1 MKAQYERIERR
12 EHQTFGAYAYEKP
25 EFDAPWHYHPEL
37 ELTYILN
44 GRGIRYVGNGFAYF
58 EEDDLVLLG
67 PNLPHCWRN
76 TGVQSGNSGA
86 IVIHWEQN
94 LLGNDWLNRHEFDS
108 IAQLLS
114 KAQHGIRYS
123 PSFSVMMK
131 QKLLMMLNLPSFER
145 LMCFVTILN
154 EIATTDDKEFL
165 STTIVDATLKNYDH
179 QRINTVH
186 QFVRSKYQEKVTLA
200 QIASEVHMSEEAF
213 SRFFSKMMNKPF
225 FTFLNEYRI
234 NAACQLLIETDQ
246 PVSDVALASG
256 FETLPFFFRQFTK
269 FKKMSPKKYRDTFRQ
284 LKMQ

>member
-25 EFDAPWHYHPEL
+25 EFDAPWHYHPEF
-37 ELTYILN
+37 ELTYILK

-58 EEDDLVLLG
+58 EDNDLVLLG

-76 TGVQSGNSGA
+76 TGVQNGNSGA
-86 IVIHWEQN
+86 IVVHWEQN
-94 LLGNDWLNRHEFDS
+94 LLGNDWLNKHEFDS

-123 PSFSVMMK
+123 DSFSVMMK
-131 QKLLMMLNLPSFER
+131 AKLLMMLNLPSFER
-145 LMCFVTILN
+145 LMSFVTILN
-154 EIATTDDKEFL
+154 EIATTDDKELL
-165 STTIVDATLKNYDH
+165 STTVVDATLKNYDH

-213 SRFFSKMMNKPF
+213 SRFFSKMMNRPF

-234 NAACQLLIETDQ
+234 NAACQLLIETDR